1 MSPYPFALFP
11 EHPENERIVHT
22 VISTSHGSLDLEP
35 KPRVQPDRALVVP
48 SDNQRHAL
56 QALLHERVVKQGP
69 DNTLPAPPRARGSK
83 GQLAVKLSPAMIDR
97 TGNQLSCFVRN
108 PDRRERPKIINR
120 DRMRQLTNHEIGN
133 VLILVKYK
141 LQTRPAGFMTIA
153 DDLQLTPWLV
163 NETRNLIEAE

>member
-1 MSPYPFALFP
+1 
-11 EHPENERIVHT
+11 
-22 VISTSHGSLDLEP
+22 
-35 KPRVQPDRALVVP
+35 
-48 SDNQRHAL
+48 
-56 QALLHERVVKQGP
+56 
-69 DNTLPAPPRARGSK
+69 
-83 GQLAVKLSPAMIDR
+83 MIDR